1 MEMQMQIDITDQL
14 MEDWLIDEIKDDID
28 LYIEDKWIE
37 EE

>member
-1 MEMQMQIDITDQL
+1 MQIDITDQL

>member
-1 MEMQMQIDITDQL
+1 MQVDIVDRL
-14 MEDWLIDEIKDDID
+14 IEDWLIDEIKDDID